1 MRAAYGGLLSK
12 TLALSAPNHPPSI
25 LGFLGTRS
33 LGIRATK
40 PKMEKNN
47 REEQE
52 NVSME
57 KKENVINS
65 NLKVNRMQQLMDG
78 HSSGGW
84 EKALVPACGTGYDA
98 VAMAS
103 PERHIV
109 GLEISDIAIEK
120 AKEFS
125 SSLPNANYVTFLKA
139 DFFTWCPTELFDL
152 IFDYTFFC
160 AIEPDMRLAWAQK
173 IRDILK
179 PNGEL
184 ITLMFPISDHIGGP
198 PYKVSV
204 SDYKEV
210 LHPVG
215 FRPISIVDNEL
226 AVGPRRGR
234 EKLGRWKRSQLYN
247 DHLYDSSDDDFFARG
262 PSSTADIDKDYIT
275 QSIYIDDDDADQP
288 DQRQLHPLPE
298 FVGSGE
304 VPTRSAVHPGRPPCL
319 ELRPHPLRETQVG
332 KFLRNIAC
340 TETQLWAGQVSGVR
354 YWNFDIACDVGCG
367 LSNRLRRGDEDA
379 APFHESVNTSPT
391 TCLMVDSGNKLVF
404 SGHKDGKIRSWK
416 TDQSLEDNNNPLR
429 EGLSWQA
436 HRGPVL
442 AMLFSS
448 HGDLWSGG
456 EGGIIKIWPWESIE
470 KSLS

>member
-1 MRAAYGGLLSK
+1 MDDHIEDKDRDALAGL
-12 TLALSAPNHPPSI
+12 TSAPPHRKNTLLQPTDSYRRKNLPPFDEDASH
-25 LGFLGTRS
+25 S
-33 LGIRATK
+33 LLPQSSPSTVDAT
-40 PKMEKNN
+40 
-47 REEQE
+47 
-52 NVSME
+52 
-57 KKENVINS
+57 
-65 NLKVNRMQQLMDG
+65 D
-78 HSSGGW
+78 
-84 EKALVPACGTGYDA
+84 
-98 VAMAS
+98 
-103 PERHIV
+103 
-109 GLEISDIAIEK
+109 
-120 AKEFS
+120 
-125 SSLPNANYVTFLKA
+125 PNTNK
-139 DFFTWCPTELFDL
+139 
-152 IFDYTFFC
+152 
-160 AIEPDMRLAWAQK
+160 
-173 IRDILK
+173 
-179 PNGEL
+179 
-184 ITLMFPISDHIGGP
+184 
-198 PYKVSV
+198 
-204 SDYKEV
+204 
-210 LHPVG
+210 
-215 FRPISIVDNEL
+215 
-226 AVGPRRGR
+226 
-234 EKLGRWKRSQLYN
+234 QLYN

-298 FVGSGE
+298 FVGSG
-304 VPTRSAVHPGRPPCL
+304 GG
-319 ELRPHPLRETQVG
+319 VG
-332 KFLRNIAC
+332 IFK
-340 TETQLWAGQVSGVR
+340 VSGVR